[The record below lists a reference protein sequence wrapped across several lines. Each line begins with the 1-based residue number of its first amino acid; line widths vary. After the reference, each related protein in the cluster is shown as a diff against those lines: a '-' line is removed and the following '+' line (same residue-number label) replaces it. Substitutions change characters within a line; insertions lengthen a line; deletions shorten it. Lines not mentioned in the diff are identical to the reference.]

1 MKAFYPADFTVET
14 TTGSYTEECMHKR
27 GSMILQLKEK
37 RINGKNIDIMSVSM
51 NMKGS
56 DPLRM

>member
-1 MKAFYPADFTVET
+1 MKAFYPADFTAET

-37 RINGKNIDIMSVSM
+37 RIKGKKHRYVGPHEHEG
-51 NMKGS
+51 K
-56 DPLRM
+56 